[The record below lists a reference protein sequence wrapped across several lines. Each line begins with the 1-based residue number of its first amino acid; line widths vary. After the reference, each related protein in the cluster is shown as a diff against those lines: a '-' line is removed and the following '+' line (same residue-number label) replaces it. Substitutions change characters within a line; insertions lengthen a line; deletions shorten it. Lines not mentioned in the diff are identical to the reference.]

1 MAGKSAA
8 GRNALWNRTATPGLP
23 SGYGLVALEIG
34 PIITNNLLDE
44 GRSFCAQKH
53 NRSGARGYAC
63 CSGTVHSPCRRV
75 CNRVHTGPESRTV
88 VVVVH
93 PATRATATRDPPL

>member
-8 GRNALWNRTATPGLP
+8 GRNALWNRMATLGLP

-63 CSGTVHSPCRRV
+63 CSGAVHSPCRRV
-75 CNRVHTGPESRTV
+75 CNGVHTDSESRTV
-88 VVVVH
+88 GDVLH
-93 PATRATATRDPPL
+93 PARRATATRDPPV